1 MTTQTLAPPAHR
13 RARLLPSVSSVPR
26 RRLLVPVVIAFA
38 FLVTQ
43 GVVQAVTPFIRQD
56 DWTFLLPDNQPN
68 VAPPRYYNI
77 SEGRWLN
84 TGWWWLVGQHG
95 TPTTAALTY
104 ALGYALLVAGMWR
117 VLRRAGVRPAPVVDV
132 LLGTALYAS
141 CVWVQL
147 LYWPGA
153 LTPSV
158 LVGATAMWLL
168 PWASRTRVRMALW
181 LLLSGVAAVL
191 SYPPIGVVLLVFA
204 VVHLRDA
211 PWRRVLAVVAGW
223 VVAFGSGILVA
234 YTLNWIFNQHFGI
247 ELASWRQANPLNSL
261 DSLYDNVDRWLDSA
275 RDLWRAQWWVALVG
289 LVAFAVG
296 IRDHRVRPRLLR
308 LLAAFVVA
316 CGVDAGQTVVTGA
329 VTEAR
334 GQLWTWL
341 VAVLPVAFLL
351 LRRGRTEPRAV
362 RVSPAERVPA
372 LLLAVLA
379 VVGVLAWRADIGAH
393 QETRVQYAAIAEQ
406 ATAPEAGEPAARI
419 VVYQDWYI
427 KGSRDGALMASTMF
441 MAVRQATGGVQP
453 RWCRGDECV
462 ELARQA
468 ESRSVVRIDSP
479 AGLSHVIGIVVPPPP
494 DWL

>member
-1 MTTQTLAPPAHR
+1 MPA
-13 RARLLPSVSSVPR
+13 
-26 RRLLVPVVIAFA
+26 VIAVA

-43 GVVQAVTPFIRQD
+43 GVAQAVTPFIRQD
-56 DWTFLLPDNQPN
+56 DWTFLLPDDQPN

-104 ALGYALLVAGMWR
+104 AAGYAVLVAGMWR
-117 VLRRAGVRPAPVVDV
+117 VLHRSGVRPGPVVDA
-132 LLGTALYAS
+132 LLGLALYAS

-158 LVGATAMWLL
+158 LVGAAAMWLL
-168 PWASRTRVRMALW
+168 PRAAASRPRMALW

-204 VVHLRDA
+204 VVFLRDS
-211 PWRRVLAVVAGW
+211 PWRRVLGVTAGW
-223 VVAFGSGILVA
+223 VGSFAAGVAVA

-247 ELASWRQANPLNSL
+247 EMASWRNANPLTSL
-261 DSLYDNVDRWLDSA
+261 DALRVNAGRWFESVGG
-275 RDLWRAQWWVALVG
+275 LWAAQWWVALVG
-289 LVAFAVG
+289 LVAAVLG
-296 IRDHRVRPRLLR
+296 WRETPVRARLQRLLV
-308 LLAAFVVA
+308 AFVVA
-316 CGVDAGQTVVTGA
+316 SGLDAAQTLVTGT

-351 LRRGRTEPRAV
+351 LHRRQAKDRGVRAQV
-362 RVSPAERVPA
+362 AERVPA

-379 VVGVLAWRADIGAH
+379 VAGVLSWRADIGAH
-393 QETRVQYAAIAEQ
+393 QATRVQYDAIAEE
-406 ATAPEAGEPAARI
+406 ATAPERGQAATRV
-419 VVYQDWYI
+419 VVYQDPAVRNT
-427 KGSRDGALMASTMF
+427 RDGRLMASTMF
-441 MAVRQATGGVQP
+441 MAVRQETGGVQP
-453 RWCRGDECV
+453 RWCRGDECTV
-462 ELARQA
+462 LARQA
-468 ESRSVVRIDSP
+468 ADHPVVRIDSP
-479 AGLSHVIGIVVPPPP
+479 AGLSHVIGIVVPAPPG
-494 DWL
+494 WV

>member
-13 RARLLPSVSSVPR
+13 RARLLPSVSSVPQ
-26 RRLLVPVVIAFA
+26 RRLLVPVVIMFA

-56 DWTFLLPDNQPN
+56 DWTFLLPDDQPN

-104 ALGYALLVAGMWR
+104 ALGYAVLVAGMWR
-117 VLRRAGVRPAPVVDV
+117 VLRRAGVRPGPVVDV

-168 PWASRTRVRMALW
+168 PWAARTRGRMALW

-223 VVAFGSGILVA
+223 VVAFGTGILVA

-247 ELASWRQANPLNSL
+247 ELASWRQANPLTSL
-261 DSLYDNVDRWLDSA
+261 DSLYDNVGRWLDSA
-275 RDLWRAQWWVALVG
+275 HDLWRAQWWVALVG
-289 LVAFAVG
+289 LLAFAVG
-296 IRDHRVRPRLLR
+296 FPDHRVRPRLLR
-308 LLAAFVVA
+308 LLAAFLVA
-316 CGVDAGQTVVTGA
+316 CGLDAGQTIVTGA

-341 VAVLPVAFLL
+341 VAVLPVALLL
-351 LRRGRTEPRAV
+351 LRRRQPDRRAV
-362 RVSPAERVPA
+362 RVSPGERVPA
-372 LLLAVLA
+372 VLLALLA
-379 VVGVLAWRADIGAH
+379 VVGVLTWRADIGAH
-393 QETRVQYAAIAEQ
+393 QATRVQYEAIAEQ

-462 ELARQA
+462 ELARQSS
-468 ESRSVVRIDSP
+468 SRSVVRIDSP